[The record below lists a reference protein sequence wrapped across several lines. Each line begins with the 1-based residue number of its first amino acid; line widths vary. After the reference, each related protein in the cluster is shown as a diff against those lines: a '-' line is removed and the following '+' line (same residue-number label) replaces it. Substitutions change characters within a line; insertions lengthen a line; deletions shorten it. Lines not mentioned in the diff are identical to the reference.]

1 MLGMNIVGSCVD
13 FLGEN
18 GAAYIIASLSKKDAA
33 YGILS
38 AGSDNKIN
46 FAGDVTIAS
55 YSLGNSVDK
64 KGVLN
69 SDGHAYGLVNVSTY
83 TEVIGAEPLEGQ
95 EVQIV
100 ELDHEIHY
108 DSGSAVNLKKDSTL
122 KLFVNSTSGNAFGIL
137 QLGES
142 RADFDGSVQICLNN
156 KAL

>member
-1 MLGMNIVGSCVD
+1 MLGMNIVGSRVD

-18 GAAYIIASLSKKDAA
+18 GSAYIIASLSKKDAA

-55 YSLGNSVDK
+55 YSLGNPVDK

-83 TEVIGAEPLEGQ
+83 TEVIGAEP
-95 EVQIV
+95 
-100 ELDHEIHY
+100 
-108 DSGSAVNLKKDSTL
+108 
-122 KLFVNSTSGNAFGIL
+122 
-137 QLGES
+137 
-142 RADFDGSVQICLNN
+142 
-156 KAL
+156 